1 MNRISVPGEAI
12 PYIRMHRT
20 NLEGNIPARYAEAV
34 AEDFA
39 GMVPYLPPAID
50 AMLDIGCGMAGIDV
64 LFWREYCPR
73 LFLLDGNGMTEA
85 RTGFHE
91 RMDYYNSLPI
101 TRRLLE
107 MNGVPPEHISTALPE
122 RCDLV
127 ISLFSWGFHY
137 PVSTYL
143 PLVKTVLHP
152 GGRLILDIDKRNDGS
167 AALRADFEIVG
178 VLSDLGTARRVCLQR
193 RSEDDRSAAG

>member
-12 PYIRMHRT
+12 PYIRLHRT
-20 NLEGNIPARYAEAV
+20 NLEGNIAARYAEAV
-34 AEDFA
+34 AEDFK
-39 GMVPYLPPAID
+39 GMTPYLPPAID
-50 AMLDIGCGMAGIDV
+50 ALLDIGCGMAGIDV

-73 LFLLDGNGMTEA
+73 LFLLDGNGMTEV

-91 RMDYYNSLPI
+91 RMGYYNSLPI
-101 TRRLLE
+101 ARRLLE

-143 PLVKTVLHP
+143 PLVRRVLRP
-152 GGRLILDIDKRNDGS
+152 GGRLILDICKRHDG
-167 AALRADFEIVG
+167 RAELAEDFEPVG
-178 VLSDLGTARRVCLQR
+178 VLDSVGTAERVCFER
-193 RSEDDRSAAG
+193 RSDDAD